1 MRQSDRDR
9 IAARLVALETRHES
23 TSGARERLA
32 ERLADYHATLPA
44 VPPGEAMARLVAG
57 LAAAPDTF
65 GIAAL
70 RRAVARHG

>member
-1 MRQSDRDR
+1 MRTSDR
-9 IAARLVALETRHES
+9 ARLDARLKALETRHES

-57 LAAAPDTF
+57 LPSAPDTP
-65 GIAAL
+65 GLVAL
-70 RRAVARHG
+70 RRAVLRHG